1 MRLKCIV
8 FVLFLLPFVSGCQT
22 PTPAPLPAPAPMPT
36 GPETITF
43 PDANLET
50 ALRTALFQEGIRR
63 KEAALTHKPPEEA
76 LTAAE
81 LAKITRIEA
90 GSHNI
95 TDLSGLEY
103 CTSLT
108 ELYLPDNLIS
118 DLSPLASLPGLT
130 RLDLGGNQINDISP
144 LASLTNLTELDL
156 YANQISDISSL
167 ASLTNL
173 TGLYLFRNEISD
185 LSSLTSLTNLA
196 KLDLYANQISDISP
210 LVENDGLGPG
220 DFVRLEDNN
229 LELSEG
235 SEDMANI
242 KALRDRGVSVILE
255 P

>member
-1 MRLKCIV
+1 LRLKCIV

-156 YANQISDISSL
+156 YANQISDIS
-167 ASLTNL
+167 
-173 TGLYLFRNEISD
+173 
-185 LSSLTSLTNLA
+185 
-196 KLDLYANQISDISP
+196 P

-229 LELSEG
+229 LELSKG
-235 SEDMANI
+235 SEDAANI
-242 KALRDRGVSVILE
+242 KALRDRGVSVVLD

>member
-1 MRLKCIV
+1 LRLECII
-8 FVLFLLPFVSGCQT
+8 FVLFLLLFVSGCQT
-22 PTPAPLPAPAPMPT
+22 PTTAPLPTPAPS
-36 GPETITF
+36 GPEIITF

-50 ALRTALFQEGIRR
+50 ALRTAFFQEGIRR
-63 KEAALTHKPPEEA
+63 KDAALTHKPHDEA

-90 GSHNI
+90 RSRHI
-95 TDLSGLEY
+95 VDLSGLEY

-108 ELYLPDNLIS
+108 ELHLSDNQIR
-118 DLSPLASLPGLT
+118 DLSPLASLTGLT

-144 LASLTNLTELDL
+144 LASLTDLTALDL

-173 TGLYLFRNEISD
+173 TGLYLFRNQISD
-185 LSSLTSLTNLA
+185 LSALASLTYLA
-196 KLDLYANQISDISP
+196 ELDLYANQISDISP

-235 SEDMANI
+235 SEDAANI